1 MSKPR
6 VHEVAKQL
14 GLTSKEV
21 LEHLE
26 KIGEPVKSHSSTI
39 DEALAERVV
48 AELGNGAAPAKKAAA
63 KTESKTPAKA
73 APAKAPAKA
82 APKAAETKAPAKTAP
97 KAAETKAPAKPK
109 VEKAAPPPK
118 AAEAKPE
125 PKAEPKPVP
134 KTEPAPVQEPAA
146 DTKLESLEESKV
158 EPEPVAPAAAAGVK
172 VHRGITVKYFAEK
185 IDRSPAEIVKALI
198 GLGEMV
204 TVTQS
209 MSDEALLLVSED
221 IGVDVQI
228 VDPDVADAEADAD
241 DDEEDEGDLIARPP
255 VVTVMGH
262 VDHGKTAI
270 LDAIRRTNVAGGEAG
285 GITQHIG
292 AYRVQH
298 DGRDVTFIDTPGHE
312 AFTAMR
318 ARGAQATDIAVLV
331 VAADDGVM
339 PQTIEA
345 IDHARAAKVPI
356 VVAVNKVDKPEADP
370 ARVRQQLSDH
380 GLLPEEWGGDTVFVD
395 VSAKQRTNLD
405 GLLEMILLTN
415 DVQLDLKANPDALAR
430 GVVIEAHLD
439 KGRGP
444 VATVLVKKGT
454 LVAGDPILAGAAW
467 GRVRAMLDE
476 NGNQVE
482 EAGPGV
488 PVQVLGWQSVPAA
501 GDEFRALDDERE
513 ARDIASE
520 RGHHRREAEIVAQ
533 RTSMSLQRLLAAT
546 REGEVPELNLLL
558 KADTDGSVEALDD
571 QLTKMDQTL
580 VTINVLRKGVGAIT
594 ENDVTLAQASNAIII
609 GFNVIEN
616 AQARAMAEEAGVD
629 VRTYRVIYQAV
640 QDIENAAKGLLGPEI
655 REVPIGQAEV
665 RATFRVP
672 KLGAVA
678 GCMVI
683 DGVIRRNSK
692 ARLVR
697 DGTVIYETNIS
708 SLRRFKD
715 DVREVQSGYECG
727 IGLEGYQDVKEGDL
741 IQAFEV
747 QEVAR

>member
-26 KIGEPVKSHSSTI
+26 KIGEPAKSHSSTI

-48 AELGNGAAPAKKAAA
+48 AELGNGAAPAKPKAKTTAKAATPK
-63 KTESKTPAKA
+63 KT
-73 APAKAPAKA
+73 APAKAPAAKAPAAKA
-82 APKAAETKAPAKTAP
+82 APKVEP
-97 KAAETKAPAKPK
+97 KAAPK
-109 VEKAAPPPK
+109 VEPA
-118 AAEAKPE
+118 AKPATKPAPQAPAPE
-125 PKAEPKPVP
+125 VTPKPVPKAEPKP
-134 KTEPAPVQEPAA
+134 A
-146 DTKLESLEESKV
+146 
-158 EPEPVAPAAAAGVK
+158 EPERVAPAAAAESDDEPADEGVSGDTIR
-172 VHRGITVKYFAEK
+172 VHRGITVKDFAEK
-185 IDRSPAEIVKALI
+185 IDRSPAEIVKTLI

-209 MSDEALLLVSED
+209 MSDEAVLLVAED
-221 IGVDVQI
+221 LGIDVQV
-228 VDPDVADAEADAD
+228 VDPELADAEVDE
-241 DDEEDEGDLIARPP
+241 DDEDEDEGTLVPRPP

-292 AYRVQH
+292 AYRVKH
-298 DGRDVTFIDTPGHE
+298 EGRDVTFIDTPGHE

-339 PQTIEA
+339 PQTVEA
-345 IDHARAAKVPI
+345 IDHAKAAKVPI

-380 GLLPEEWGGDTVFVD
+380 GLLPEEWGGDTIFVD

-476 NGNQVE
+476 NGNQVD

-488 PVQVLGWQSVPAA
+488 PVQVLGWQSTPAA
-501 GDEFRALDDERE
+501 GDEFRALEDERE
-513 ARDIASE
+513 ARDVASE

-546 REGEVPELNLLL
+546 REGEIPELNLLL

-571 QLTKMDQTL
+571 QLTKLDQSL
-580 VTINVLRKGVGAIT
+580 VTIHVLRKGVGAIT
-594 ENDVTLAQASNAIII
+594 ENDVTLAQASSAIII

-616 AQARAMAEEAGVD
+616 AQARALAEEGGVD
-629 VRTYRVIYQAV
+629 IRTYRVIYQAV

-672 KLGAVA
+672 KLGVIA
-678 GCMVI
+678 GCMVL

-697 DGTVIYETNIS
+697 DGTVVYETNIS

-715 DVREVQSGYECG
+715 DVREVQAGYECG
-727 IGLEGYQDVKEGDL
+727 IGLEGFQDIKEGDL